1 MTFTTEITVDVEVE
15 VLDATR
21 GTPGRYGDQP
31 EACSPA
37 EQEMVEFRVW
47 LCRDTV
53 RIDISTA
60 LPPAVGEALGAEVF
74 ERLEDAAAEP

>member
-1 MTFTTEITVDVEVE
+1 MTFTTEIAVDVEVE

-21 GTPGRYGDQP
+21 GTPGRYDDRP
-31 EACSPA
+31 EACAPA

-47 LCRDTV
+47 LCRDPV
-53 RIDISTA
+53 RIDITMA
-60 LPPAVGEALGAEVF
+60 LPTEVGEALGAEVF